1 MICLSLSILAFIFWR
16 ASVCLGAGLTLSLK
30 LLLSTLDTGLKL
42 LDVLLGLGHKG
53 LLIIKLSRQHVD
65 ILLLVSNG
73 ILNVSLL
80 YLEIIDRVL
89 SHLEVSFN
97 LPLLLFN
104 GSSGLLL
111 LVKSSLKLV
120 KSGLKLRLD
129 LAEVLHL
136 LLSTHEVL
144 IGLGLGCRQV
154 LLLLVELV
162 DDLILLS
169 NFVLEGPDGVV
180 TVALLSLHLGDHQLN
195 ILHVLLDGTNA
206 ARVSLDL
213 LGQDNSGVLLSLED
227 LILAGQSN
235 ISLSLEGIGLGLSVS
250 VNRDAALLLRKLL
263 GHGGDLTLEVIHA
276 ALKLG
281 SLVKSSLVLAIG
293 LIGLLLKQPE
303 LLLGV
308 GTTNHGPGLLDD
320 DEPSPISHLE
330 VLPEVPL
337 GNLDQLPLVP
347 LGGVHL
353 AADPLEDLTLDESD
367 PFDDK
372 VVTGLLKLSQ
382 STSPEEDQGVAQ
394 PVPLAVKVNL
404 VHEGIGGGLVVA
416 GAGDLSLAEA
426 RISHLV
432 VRIEHP
438 IRESTHADP
447 DTLEHTITGQLVHDK
462 RRLNLSGLLVGVGHK
477 ATDKVRSTVV
487 QGGHQLSKRDEVDR
501 GHSLAAASLLLL
513 LAIVLGSSGGLSR
526 VVSPQHVKK
535 DTLGGG
541 LEDLDNGVV
550 DRVLVFVQPVGDVVV
565 DNASIMR
572 NTKVSIFV
580 SLGCRLQEDGKLAK
594 RSLQLLLKGLV
605 SGLGEERLLLK
616 DSPKS
621 HRLLKHNDGSLQ
633 VHAEVNHDPVNAL
646 LDVLFLLNNK
656 HVVVEELLELLVD
669 KVDGDLLE
677 AIVLENL
684 KTSNIQDSAEVGL
697 LKGGIN

>member
-16 ASVCLGAGLTLSLK
+16 ASVCSCISRTESPCFLFS
-30 LLLSTLDTGLKL
+30 SLDTGLKL
-42 LDVLLGLGHKG
+42 LDVLLGFGHKG
-53 LLIIKLSRQHVD
+53 LLIIKLSRQNVD

-73 ILNVSLL
+73 VLNVSLL
-80 YLEIIDRVL
+80 SLEIIDRVMG
-89 SHLEVSFN
+89 HLEVSLN

-104 GSSGLLL
+104 GSSGLFL

-144 IGLGLGCRQV
+144 IRLGLGCRQV

-162 DDLILLS
+162 DNLILLS
-169 NFVLEGPDGVV
+169 NLVLEGPDGVV

-213 LGQDNSGVLLSLED
+213 LGQGNSGVLLSLED
-227 LILAGQSN
+227 LILAGESN

-250 VNRDAALLLRKLL
+250 VDRDAALLLRKLL
-263 GHGGDLTLEVIHA
+263 GHSGDLTLEIIHA
-276 ALKLG
+276 ALKLS
-281 SLVKSSLVLAIG
+281 SLVKSSLLLA
-293 LIGLLLKQPE
+293 QPE

-353 AADPLEDLTLDESD
+353 ATDPLEDLTLDESD

-372 VVTGLLKLSQ
+372 VVTGLLKLGQ

-526 VVSPQHVKK
+526 VVSPQHVQK

-541 LEDLDNGVV
+541 LEDLNNGVV

-565 DNASIMR
+565 DNASIMG
-572 NTKVSIFV
+572 NTKVS
-580 SLGCRLQEDGKLAK
+580 
-594 RSLQLLLKGLV
+594 
-605 SGLGEERLLLK
+605 
-616 DSPKS
+616 P
-621 HRLLKHNDGSLQ
+621 
-633 VHAEVNHDPVNAL
+633 
-646 LDVLFLLNNK
+646 
-656 HVVVEELLELLVD
+656 
-669 KVDGDLLE
+669 
-677 AIVLENL
+677 
-684 KTSNIQDSAEVGL
+684 
-697 LKGGIN
+697 

>member
-1 MICLSLSILAFIFWR
+1 M
-16 ASVCLGAGLTLSLK
+16 
-30 LLLSTLDTGLKL
+30 L

-73 ILNVSLL
+73 VLNVSLL
-80 YLEIIDRVL
+80 SLEIIDRVL
-89 SHLEVSFN
+89 GHLEISLN

-162 DDLILLS
+162 DNLILLS
-169 NFVLEGPDGVV
+169 NLVLEGPDGVV
-180 TVALLSLHLGDHQLN
+180 TVALLSLHLGNHQLD

-213 LGQDNSGVLLSLED
+213 LGQGNSGVLLSLED
-227 LILAGQSN
+227 LILAGESN
-235 ISLSLEGIGLGLSVS
+235 ISLSLEGIGFGLSVS
-250 VNRDAALLLRKLL
+250 VDRDAALLLRKLL
-263 GHGGDLTLEVIHA
+263 GHSGDLTLEIIHA
-276 ALKLG
+276 ALKLS

-293 LIGLLLKQPE
+293 LIGLLLEQPE

-337 GNLDQLPLVP
+337 GP

-353 AADPLEDLTLDESD
+353 ATDPLEDLTLDESD

-372 VVTGLLKLSQ
+372 VVTGLLKLGQ

-394 PVPLAVKVNL
+394 PVSLAVKVNL

-416 GAGDLSLAEA
+416 GAGDLSLTKA

-447 DTLEHTITGQLVHDK
+447 
-462 RRLNLSGLLVGVGHK
+462 
-477 ATDKVRSTVV
+477 
-487 QGGHQLSKRDEVDR
+487 
-501 GHSLAAASLLLL
+501 
-513 LAIVLGSSGGLSR
+513 
-526 VVSPQHVKK
+526 
-535 DTLGGG
+535 
-541 LEDLDNGVV
+541 
-550 DRVLVFVQPVGDVVV
+550 
-565 DNASIMR
+565 
-572 NTKVSIFV
+572 
-580 SLGCRLQEDGKLAK
+580 
-594 RSLQLLLKGLV
+594 
-605 SGLGEERLLLK
+605 
-616 DSPKS
+616 
-621 HRLLKHNDGSLQ
+621 
-633 VHAEVNHDPVNAL
+633 
-646 LDVLFLLNNK
+646 
-656 HVVVEELLELLVD
+656 
-669 KVDGDLLE
+669 
-677 AIVLENL
+677 
-684 KTSNIQDSAEVGL
+684 
-697 LKGGIN
+697 